1 MRKLASVVLI
11 PAALLVAAA
20 LAPLPAAAFPDSP
33 SNYPW
38 CATYYD
44 SSRGLKSCSF
54 TNYGQCMATI
64 SGVGGICAQN
74 PFYASAPPPY
84 AQRLRAKKSHHHVAG
99 DH

>member
-1 MRKLASVVLI
+1 MRKLASVVLM

-20 LAPLPAAAFPDSP
+20 TLAPRPAAAL
-33 SNYPW
+33 NYPW

-44 SSRGLKSCSF
+44 SSRGFKSCAF
-54 TNYGQCMATI
+54 TNYEQCMATI

-74 PFYASAPPPY
+74 PFYAPPPPY
-84 AQRLRAKKSHHHVAG
+84 AQRIRAKKSHHLAR